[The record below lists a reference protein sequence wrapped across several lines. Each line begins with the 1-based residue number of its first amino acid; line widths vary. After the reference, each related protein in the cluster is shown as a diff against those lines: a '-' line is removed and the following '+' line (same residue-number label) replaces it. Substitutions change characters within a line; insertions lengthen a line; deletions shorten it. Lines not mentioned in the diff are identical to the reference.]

1 MGFFGK
7 DKVKPKGKVISLLNQ
22 KGGVGKT
29 TMAFNVAHALARQ
42 EKRVLCL
49 DMDPQ
54 ANLSLLC
61 SRGVSLKKDNHIF
74 HLLINSIRELKA
86 LHTPS
91 VFTDVVVRGDEIDL
105 LPSGDELSGFELSVA
120 GISSPRQLILKR
132 FWKRVI
138 SLTSMIM
145 S

>member
-1 MGFFGK
+1 MLGLRTYMVQGNREDCMGLFFGK
-7 DKVKPKGKVISLLNQ
+7 DKVKPKEKLFPFSIKKAASVKQ
-22 KGGVGKT
+22 RWH
-29 TMAFNVAHALARQ
+29 FNVAHALARQ

-91 VFTDVVVRGDEIDL
+91 VFTDVVVR
-105 LPSGDELSGFELSVA
+105 
-120 GISSPRQLILKR
+120 R
-132 FWKRVI
+132 
-138 SLTSMIM
+138 
-145 S
+145 